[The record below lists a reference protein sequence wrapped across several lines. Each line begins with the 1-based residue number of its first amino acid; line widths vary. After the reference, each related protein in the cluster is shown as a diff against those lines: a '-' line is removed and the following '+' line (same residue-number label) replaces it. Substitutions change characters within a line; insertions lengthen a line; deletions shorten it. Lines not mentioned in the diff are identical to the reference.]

1 MKVELLAP
9 AGNFECLCTAYYF
22 GADAAYIAGTEFGLR
37 AYASNFSRDEITSAA
52 ALAKKYEKK
61 IYIAVNSVIPENR
74 MTDLAGYL
82 FFLADTGVEGVI
94 FSDPAVLKIVR
105 DKKIP
110 LRMHL
115 STQANTFNSGSVA
128 LWSEMGVSRVV
139 LSRELSLEDIQEITG
154 KKPAGME
161 IETFVHGAM
170 CVAYSG
176 RCLLSSVTTG
186 RSGNKGE
193 CAQPCRWEYYLY
205 EKGYDG
211 QYFKITEDE
220 KGTYILN
227 SKDLMMIEYVP
238 ELIEAGVTSF
248 KIEGRMKSAYYVA
261 STVSAYRRAID
272 SYLSGQKDDALIS
285 RLKDELTKSAT
296 RPFSTGFY
304 FGKPEQDTRREGNG
318 RRYSFVGVVME
329 DAAGGRVR
337 VEQRNK
343 FNLGDT
349 LEILSPK
356 IQNAALK
363 VEKIVNEQ
371 GDTQQSA
378 PHPQQVIYLNC
389 TLPLKKG
396 DILRKLL

>member
-1 MKVELLAP
+1 
-9 AGNFECLCTAYYF
+9 
-22 GADAAYIAGTEFGLR
+22 
-37 AYASNFSRDEITSAA
+37 
-52 ALAKKYEKK
+52 
-61 IYIAVNSVIPENR
+61 
-74 MTDLAGYL
+74 
-82 FFLADTGVEGVI
+82 
-94 FSDPAVLKIVR
+94 
-105 DKKIP
+105 
-110 LRMHL
+110 
-115 STQANTFNSGSVA
+115 
-128 LWSEMGVSRVV
+128 
-139 LSRELSLEDIQEITG
+139 
-154 KKPAGME
+154 
-161 IETFVHGAM
+161 
-170 CVAYSG
+170 
-176 RCLLSSVTTG
+176 
-186 RSGNKGE
+186 
-193 CAQPCRWEYYLY
+193 
-205 EKGYDG
+205 
-211 QYFKITEDE
+211 
-220 KGTYILN
+220 
-227 SKDLMMIEYVP
+227 MMIEYVP